1 MKKRSSS
8 SSRAAAR
15 PKRRRTLPIILT
27 VATALVLFVLWRR
40 SAPAF
45 TPPEVR
51 REAAPRSAGVPEYS
65 HYTPPSAPQK
75 LYPTNVDNSEFNR
88 RKAAVAEQALKDVQ
102 TWIKYPLWSAP
113 LSDNMRYKK
122 PEPAHTRAAGP
133 GDSEPSVE
141 LWPERLNYALNEPIR
156 ILAIAHGKNGITKLE
171 SVTAKTV
178 GGIRPRP
185 EYPLEFSDRGDGVF
199 VANLTVPAGV
209 AMHNR
214 GDWGV
219 MLDCYVEDEHRVAHT
234 QFNLM
239 ATDARVTGPYHLA
252 VENGSVVA
260 YVGITADRPSR
271 QHLKGEL
278 WGPRGEPIS
287 YAWVRNDETPSG
299 QSTMK
304 LVFYGKVIRDSGVD
318 GPYHLRNLLLTT
330 FEDNND
336 RLENPAVD
344 IDLASEPWPHTM
356 FTDVSI
362 NATNETL
369 LEKQKILAEELS
381 QAKQGLYDPNN
392 PIPPREPIASKDVP
406 PPQ

>member
-1 MKKRSSS
+1 MKKRPPPRRPRSPRRALGAIVVVVGALLLVLLLRP
-8 SSRAAAR
+8 RAA
-15 PKRRRTLPIILT
+15 PPPSP
-27 VATALVLFVLWRR
+27 V
-40 SAPAF
+40 
-45 TPPEVR
+45 PEVR
-51 REAAPRSAGVPEYS
+51 EPAPRSAGTPAFAQ
-65 HYTPPSAPQK
+65 YTPPSAPRK
-75 LYPTNVDNSEFNR
+75 LFPETVDKAEFNR

-113 LSDNMRYKK
+113 LTENMRYHK

-133 GDSEPSVE
+133 GDQEPSVE
-141 LWPERLNYALNEPIR
+141 LWPERLNYGLNEPIR
-156 ILAIAHGKNGITKLE
+156 ILAVAHGKGGLTTLE
-171 SVTAKTV
+171 SVTARTV
-178 GGIRPRP
+178 GGVRTRP
-185 EYPLEFSDRGDGVF
+185 EYPLEFTDRGDGVY
-199 VANLTVPAGV
+199 VANLTVPEGIG
-209 AMHNR
+209 MRNR

-219 MLDCYVEDEHRVAHT
+219 MLDCVVEGEHRVAHT

-239 ATDARVTGPYHLA
+239 ATDARVTGPYRMT
-252 VENGSVVA
+252 VENGSLVA
-260 YVGITADRPSR
+260 YVGITAERPSR

-278 WGPRGEPIS
+278 WGPKGEPIS

-299 QSTMK
+299 TSTMK

-336 RLENPAVD
+336 RIVNPAVD
-344 IDLASEPWPHTM
+344 VDLASEPWPHTM

-369 LEKQKILAEELS
+369 LEKQQILAQELA
-381 QAKQGLYDPNN
+381 QARAGQYDPNQ
-392 PIPPREPIASKDVP
+392 PIPPHEPVASKDVP